1 MVALEALLDVTPDAL
16 RTRGGYKWNRYDA
29 DVLPAWVA
37 DMDFVAPEPVR
48 ARVAEMAAHSAFGY
62 WRLDQEGRFFEAAAR
77 WIAARHGWEIAPER
91 CALLVDVVQGINIAM
106 HLFTEPGDGVIV
118 QGPIYPPFLRSIEAQ
133 QRTIVDNRLIDVAGT
148 ATLDLDGLRALAAQ
162 PRTRLLLLCNP
173 HNPSGRV
180 LRRNELEAIATIA
193 IEHDLIVVAD
203 EIWMDVVYPGHRHIP
218 FASLGPEVAAR
229 TITLTSATKTFSLG
243 GLPCALAIC
252 GSAALRERWAEWPQQ
267 LRGMP
272 SAISIEATIAA
283 WDGGADWF
291 AAVLNQLDANRRR
304 VADFFGRRLPHVRHR
319 SPEGTYLAW
328 LDFSA
333 CGFDQPAADVL
344 LEHGRVALSS
354 GVDFG
359 ADPAWARLNFA
370 TTPAILDQILERIA
384 AVAG

>member
-1 MVALEALLDVTPDAL
+1 MVAIEALLDVTPETL
-16 RTRGGYKWNRYDA
+16 RARGGVKWNKYDA

-37 DMDFVAPEPVR
+37 DMDFVASEAVQ
-48 ARVAEMAAHSAFGY
+48 ARVAEMAARSAFGY
-62 WRLDQEGRFFEAAAR
+62 WRMDREERFFEAAGR
-77 WIAARHGWEIAPER
+77 WIAARHGWQIDPAL
-91 CALLVDVVQGINIAM
+91 CALIVDVVQGINIAM
-106 HLFTEPGDGVIV
+106 CLFTEPGDGVIV

-133 QRTIVDNRLIDVAGT
+133 QRMVVDNRLVDVTGA

-180 LRRNELEAIATIA
+180 LRRDELEAIAAIA
-193 IEHDLIVVAD
+193 IEHDLIVVSD
-203 EIWMDVVYPGHRHIP
+203 EIWMDIVYPGHKHIP
-218 FASLGPEVAAR
+218 FASLGPDVAAR

-252 GSAALRERWAEWPQQ
+252 GSAALRERWAAWPQQ

-283 WDGGADWF
+283 WESGADWF
-291 AAVLNQLDANRRR
+291 AAALRQLDANRQA
-304 VADFFGRRLPHVRHR
+304 VAAFVRERLPHVRHR

-328 LDFSA
+328 LDFGA
-333 CGFDQPAADVL
+333 CGFGAPAADVL
-344 LEHGRVALSS
+344 LERGRVALSN
-354 GVDFG
+354 GIDFG